1 MMHLR
6 YADQNILVNEELMGA
21 GFWVWC
27 VLRFWKGA
35 LVMVQDSENVPKLLH
50 GTPGAPVNKAVC
62 EMEE

>member
-27 VLRFWKGA
+27 VLRFWKEA
-35 LVMVQDSENVPKLLH
+35 LVTVQDSENVPKLLH
-50 GTPGAPVNKAVC
+50 GTPGAAVNKAVC